1 MYICVSNCV
10 SNNNKMSS
18 ATALVVLDPRRK
30 TKDGKYPLKLRIT
43 FNRSRRYYG
52 LGMHLTESDFSRVRE
67 GNRLNI
73 DERENRTLIQQTEEK
88 AKALIGEIS
97 NFSFEIFEKRFNGE
111 EKARKYIVEAYQEV
125 IDELTQNEQLGTA
138 SNYRCAINSLKQYK
152 GNIMFLEVTPDYLKG
167 YEKWMKANEKSPT
180 TISMYLRTLRTILN
194 KAIHQGLLPA
204 SAYPFGRYSY
214 TVPASRNIKK
224 ALLLKDIGLIYNY
237 QPTNESQAT
246 AKDYWIFSYLC
257 NGMNIK
263 DIALLTW
270 SDIRSNTIEY
280 ERAKTANT
288 KQVKDSISI
297 PLTNE
302 AKQII
307 DQRSIASEDPKNF
320 IFPIL
325 NKAMSASDKKRAVQ
339 QCVQNINKNMKR
351 ISKALDIK
359 ENITT
364 YTARHSFAT
373 VLMKSGASTEMIG
386 EALGHS
392 DVKTTKRYLG
402 SFEDSTKQNIYK
414 ALTDFNN

>member
-1 MYICVSNCV
+1 
-10 SNNNKMSS
+10 
-18 ATALVVLDPRRK
+18 
-30 TKDGKYPLKLRIT
+30 
-43 FNRSRRYYG
+43 
-52 LGMHLTESDFSRVRE
+52 
-67 GNRLNI
+67 
-73 DERENRTLIQQTEEK
+73 
-88 AKALIGEIS
+88 
-97 NFSFEIFEKRFNGE
+97 
-111 EKARKYIVEAYQEV
+111 
-125 IDELTQNEQLGTA
+125 
-138 SNYRCAINSLKQYK
+138 
-152 GNIMFLEVTPDYLKG
+152 
-167 YEKWMKANEKSPT
+167 MKANEKSPT